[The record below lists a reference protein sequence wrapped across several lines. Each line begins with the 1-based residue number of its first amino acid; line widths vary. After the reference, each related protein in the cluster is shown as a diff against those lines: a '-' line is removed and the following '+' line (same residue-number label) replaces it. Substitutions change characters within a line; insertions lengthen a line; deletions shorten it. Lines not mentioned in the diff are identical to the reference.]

1 MPPRKKPT
9 EVSALNHVPGPPATT
24 PEEREQQLTALAYNL
39 VEQRLLDGTATSQ
52 ETTYFLN
59 LGSTTRRLQEEKLR
73 LESKLLAARE
83 EQLGKGDR
91 MEELLDRAVRAFKG
105 YSGEEVP
112 PEGEEFYAQ

>member
-9 EVSALNHVPGPPATT
+9 EVTAPNHVPGPPATT

-73 LESKLLAARE
+73 QENLLLAARQ
-83 EQLGKGDR
+83 EQMGKGDR
-91 MEELLDRAVRAFKG
+91 MEELLERAISAFKG

-112 PEGEEFYAQ
+112 PTEEDGTYA

>member
-1 MPPRKKPT
+1 MPPRKQPT
-9 EVSALNHVPGPPATT
+9 VANNNHVLGPPATT

-59 LGSTTRRLQEEKLR
+59 LGSAKKRLEEEKLR
-73 LESKLLAARE
+73 RENSLLAARE

-91 MEELLDRAVRAFKG
+91 MEELLERAMRAFKG
-105 YSGEEVP
+105 YAGEEVP
-112 PEGEEFYAQ
+112 PEGDEFYA

>member
-9 EVSALNHVPGPPATT
+9 EVHAPNHIAGPPATT

-59 LGSTTRRLQEEKLR
+59 LGSAKKNLELEKLR
-73 LESKLLAARE
+73 KENLLLDART

-91 MEELLDRAVRAFKG
+91 MEELLDKAVRAFKG
-105 YSGEEVP
+105 YSGEELP
-112 PEGEEFYAQ
+112 PEGEEFYG